1 VGERTSVYRGT
12 VLQLA
17 SRASSVTVPARPA
30 GDLLFGNETLMSG
43 HESIVRYSGMGFEE
57 FADAL
62 CMGYRGQVCPE
73 AFDRA
78 WRPAGDTGAPLVDL
92 LGVETLVID
101 NELFTSQ
108 ARQPPPPGWS
118 LATRDRLR
126 TVWVRDEAIGY
137 GGRLSWV
144 SPGVDVLS
152 DDGTGVSE
160 EVRVQAAEAGT
171 LVFARLAWPGYTATL
186 DGEPLDV
193 REGPAGLL
201 SVDVPAGPHVVD
213 IAFRSPGLAV
223 GAAAVAAGALLSLL
237 QSAVWLV
244 ARLPRRRRAP
254 VPPPADDRR
263 LAAGPGDGGD
273 LRGDLVPAGG
283 GGTATDPELP
293 PRRTGSR
300 RAADRGPDS

>member
-1 VGERTSVYRGT
+1 
-12 VLQLA
+12 
-17 SRASSVTVPARPA
+17 
-30 GDLLFGNETLMSG
+30 MSG

-78 WRPAGDTGAPLVDL
+78 WRPAGDTGAPLIDL

-101 NELFTSQ
+101 SRVFPGP
-108 ARQPPPPGWS
+108 ARQPPRPGWS

-126 TVWVRDEAIGY
+126 TVWVRDETIGY

-152 DDGTGVSE
+152 DAGTGTSE
-160 EVRVQAAEAGT
+160 EVRVRAAEAGT

-186 DGEPLDV
+186 DGEPVDV

-201 SVDVPAGPHVVD
+201 SVDVPAGRHVVD
-213 IAFRSPGLAV
+213 IAFRSPGLSAGIV
-223 GAAAVAAGALLSLL
+223 AAAAGALLSLG

-244 ARLPRRRRAP
+244 ARRRRRPPP
-254 VPPPADDRR
+254 VPPPDEPRAPPAPGAGVEQRWEDVVPAGSVRTTDLDRAPSR
-263 LAAGPGDGGD
+263 TVSQRAGDGG
-273 LRGDLVPAGG
+273 P
-283 GGTATDPELP
+283 
-293 PRRTGSR
+293 GS
-300 RAADRGPDS
+300 